1 MIEDDLRPAIDGD
14 GEPTEG
20 RKRPDRRKPI
30 PEVVDTRSQ
39 EEKQEIARDPSKSD
53 ETVVLP
59 VDNGAAVL
67 DSDKE
72 ADNVGDEGAGEAP
85 QAS

>member
-1 MIEDDLRPAIDGD
+1 MRPAIDGD
-14 GEPTEG
+14 AEPA
-20 RKRPDRRKPI
+20 KRPDRRKPI

-67 DSDKE
+67 DSDK
-72 ADNVGDEGAGEAP
+72 DAGQCRRQCARKPP
-85 QAS
+85 QAA